1 IEGGD
6 VIVLNHEALLIGAS
20 ERTRSETIEVLARKA
35 FEAGHVERVYE
46 IPIPTERTFMHLDT
60 VLTIV
65 DHGVVVWFPGVMEHI
80 KYIHHLEMDEA
91 GKVIRRPDERNL
103 ERILSDEFGQQVEI
117 VRTGGGDEH
126 FASREQ
132 RTDGTNTLALAP
144 RVACT
149 YERNTRTIAAM
160 EKAGIECISII
171 GSELVRGLG
180 GPRCMTMPL
189 RRRATD
195 ASAD

>member
-1 IEGGD
+1 
-6 VIVLNHEALLIGAS
+6 
-20 ERTRSETIEVLARKA
+20 
-35 FEAGHVERVYE
+35 
-46 IPIPTERTFMHLDT
+46 MHLDT

-65 DHGVVVWFPGVMEHI
+65 DHGVVVWYPGVMEHI
-80 KYIHHLEMDEA
+80 KHIHHIEMNDD
-91 GKVIRRPDERNL
+91 GKVVRKREERDL
-103 ERILSDEFGQQVEI
+103 ARILSDEFGREVEI

-132 RTDGTNTLALAP
+132 RTDGTNVLALAP

-149 YERNTRTIAAM
+149 YERNTRTIEAM
-160 EKAGIECISII
+160 EQAGIECVSII

-189 RRRATD
+189 RRRASQD
-195 ASAD
+195 S